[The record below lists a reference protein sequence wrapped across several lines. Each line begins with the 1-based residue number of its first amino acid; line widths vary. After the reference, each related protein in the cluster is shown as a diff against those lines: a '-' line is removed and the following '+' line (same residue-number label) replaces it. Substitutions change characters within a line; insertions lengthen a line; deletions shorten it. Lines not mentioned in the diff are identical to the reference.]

1 MAKKILGIDVGGD
14 SLKLALVSGGKV
26 LKTATVSMPKHMIK
40 DGHIVSRESMG
51 DLIRT
56 ALKDNGIH
64 ARDAAYMMPNE
75 TVFIKNVTMPRM
87 SADQLVF
94 NLPFEFRDYITDDV
108 SGYLFDY
115 ATLSS
120 EDASGEKARR
130 VKLPKAKKAQKDEAP
145 VEAAPEESP
154 GAPPPETAAEEAA
167 EEDTMELLAVGTS
180 RATMDD
186 LRDMM
191 HKAGLRLVKAA
202 PALCSHVGLLRSNRH
217 LFDEYQEFCILD
229 LGYRAIR
236 MYMYK
241 ADRHIVTRELE
252 YGLSY
257 LDDVLADQY
266 NVDVHLAH
274 TYLITDY
281 EGCQRQD
288 ACMNAY
294 ATIAVELMR
303 AMNFYRFSNPD
314 SRLSDVW
321 LCGGGV
327 ENDAL
332 CESIAQTLGMNI
344 HPASELVHGGEDI
357 PHCDGFIQAIGI
369 TMD

>member
-14 SLKLALVSGGKV
+14 SLKLALVSGGRV
-26 LKTATVSMPKHMIK
+26 QKTALVAMPKHMIK
-40 DGHIVSRESMG
+40 EGQIVSLESMG

-56 ALKDNGIH
+56 AMKENNIR
-64 ARDAAYMMPNE
+64 ARDAAYIMPNE
-75 TVFIKNVTMPRM
+75 TVFVKNVTMPRM
-87 SADQLVF
+87 SAEQLVF

-108 SGYLFDY
+108 SGYVFDY
-115 ATLSS
+115 ATITEETAYEPQPKRKKVKAAPTTEVSAYS
-120 EDASGEKARR
+120 QPQDAFGASPEPMQP
-130 VKLPKAKKAQKDEAP
+130 LEAP
-145 VEAAPEESP
+145 EAE
-154 GAPPPETAAEEAA
+154 G
-167 EEDTMELLAVGTS
+167 DTMELLAVGTP
-180 RATMDD
+180 RATIED
-186 LRDMM
+186 LRVML
-191 HKAGLRLVKAA
+191 HKAGLRLSKAA
-202 PALCSHVGLLRSNRH
+202 PALCSHVGLLRSNRN
-217 LFDEYQEFCILD
+217 LFSEYQEFCILD

-241 ADRHIVTRELE
+241 NDRHIVTRELE

-257 LDDVLADQY
+257 LDDVLADKY

-294 ATIAVELMR
+294 STIAVELMR

-327 ENDAL
+327 EIEAL
-332 CESIAQTLGMNI
+332 RESIAQALGMNI
-344 HPASELVHGGEDI
+344 HPASELVSGGEII
-357 PHCDGFIQAIGI
+357 PHCDSFVQAIGI
-369 TMD
+369 TLD